1 MTEFE
6 KMNSGQIFDG
16 ADAEIDAIR
25 NRAAVLLKEI
35 NAATET
41 EQRIALQKQLFA
53 SMGNSYIQ
61 PPFMCEFGKTIS
73 IGEETFINMNVV
85 MLDGGAHY
93 DRQSRVNWPELPVLY
108 RFSFP

>member
-41 EQRIALQKQLFA
+41 EQRIALRSAK
-53 SMGNSYIQ
+53 
-61 PPFMCEFGKTIS
+61 
-73 IGEETFINMNVV
+73 
-85 MLDGGAHY
+85 
-93 DRQSRVNWPELPVLY
+93 LPVTRLLD
-108 RFSFP
+108 